1 MGQKHAFLEVIEKIG
16 HEFLLSLYYLV
27 CSCTNPILEKILV
40 SQICAKVFYRQSLWR
55 NFSLTIFLE
64 MICGIDLEN

>member
-27 CSCTNPILEKILV
+27 CSCTNPTLEKILV
-40 SQICAKVFYRQSLWR
+40 SEIWAKCSTENHFGG
-55 NFSLTIFLE
+55 IFH
-64 MICGIDLEN
+64 